1 MADFSRNSQ
10 DTHGD
15 EMLDAE
21 EAARYLKI
29 NVQTLRRLAREQQIP
44 SFKVGGSWRF
54 MRSRLDRWAESQ
66 QQKRR
71 PTILVIDDEEIV
83 RTFIARVLEGHGFR
97 VTGVAGGQEGLAWM
111 ATNSPDLVI
120 LDLMMPEM
128 NGVETLKLMRQRWD
142 FIPVIII
149 TGYPDSELMS
159 RALEHSPFAL
169 LPKPATPEQLLE
181 AVRWAIGA
189 ENLPGAGR

>member
-1 MADFSRNSQ
+1 MVDFSRNAP
-10 DTHGD
+10 DNHAD

-54 MRSRLDRWAESQ
+54 MRSRLDRWAETQ
-66 QQKRR
+66 QQARK
-71 PTILVIDDEEIV
+71 PNVLVIDDEDIV
-83 RTFIARVLEGHGFR
+83 RTFIARVLESHGFR
-97 VTGVAGGQEGLAWM
+97 VTGVSSGQEGLNWM
-111 ATNSPDLVI
+111 AINSPDLVV

-128 NGVETLKLMRQRWD
+128 NGAETLRIMRQRWD

-159 RALEHSPFAL
+159 QALAHSPFAL
-169 LPKPATPEQLLE
+169 LPKPATPDQILE

-189 ENLPGAGR
+189 ENTPGSGR